1 MQNIFV
7 RDAVK
12 ASHGRLLSGDAD
24 AQLAYISIDSRTAGK
39 KALFVPLIGEKQDG
53 HRFIMAA
60 LEQGAAA
67 VFTSEH
73 SEESCSQKVAR
84 GSLYP
89 GG

>member
-60 LEQGAAA
+60 LEQ
-67 VFTSEH
+67 
-73 SEESCSQKVAR
+73 AR
-84 GSLYP
+84 LPYLP
-89 GG
+89 QNTARNPRR